1 MAAFNYGGVGTDVK
15 YNFVSAFDL
24 HKPDVDSELALRYGS
39 QSLSGLMYYVGNVK
53 ETQGL
58 EYIHHEEDWIMPKIK
73 ATNSAGAAG
82 AAVIDFTLDTT
93 SETDITQQSPYIAA
107 AAENVAPVRV
117 NDIILL
123 KPGTGTV
130 GVSTYIRVF
139 VTSVTP
145 GAPTI
150 FTAAPLDPADEIPAN
165 VTATEMIIIGNAYG
179 EGSSQPA
186 SLASGTLK
194 FTNQLSIIKETMKI
208 TGTEE
213 NIKLYVDVED
223 EEGNKAPYFM
233 LKGEKDTWTRF
244 ENYKELSLL
253 LSEKVTNTVIT
264 TPQAAADT
272 PITTTEGLI
281 PFILSN
287 GVTSNYS
294 GITGFTLADHETLIK
309 ELDKQKGSK
318 QNLFQCGINLSGQ
331 IDREL
336 GDRFS
341 AGAISYGNLNF
352 DESKRVALEFDTYS
366 IMGYSFHK
374 KTYNSLNDL
383 QTLGAAGYSFPNDGI
398 ILPMDNRTLIDNGT
412 RMSVPSLR
420 IRYMKDREMKVS
432 YNDMFDVDGTDK
444 IEIRY
449 LSQCGFEGT
458 AGNRFA
464 YVKQA

>member
-1 MAAFNYGGVGTDVK
+1 MAAFNYGGLRTDAK

-24 HKPDVDSELALRYGS
+24 HKPDVDEKLALRYGS

-53 ETQGL
+53 ETEGL
-58 EYIHHEEDWIMPKIK
+58 EYIHHEEDWILPKIK
-73 ATNSAGAAG
+73 ATNTGEALGDAST
-82 AAVIDFTLDTT
+82 FTLDASSTG
-93 SETDITQQSPYIAA
+93 SITQQSPYITAP
-107 AAENVAPVRV
+107 AEQVIPVRV
-117 NDIILL
+117 NDVILV
-123 KPGTGTV
+123 KPTTGTV
-130 GVSTYIRVF
+130 GVSSYIRALVQSVNATAGTF
-139 VTSVTP
+139 V
-145 GAPTI
+145 
-150 FTAAPLDPADEIPAN
+150 AAPFDPLDQFSVNA
-165 VTATEMIIIGNAYG
+165 VATEIIIIGNAHG
-179 EGSSQPA
+179 EGSGQPA
-186 SLASGTLK
+186 SLASSTLK
-194 FTNQLSIIKETMKI
+194 FTNQLSIIKETLKV

-213 NIKLYVDVED
+213 NMRLWVDVED
-223 EEGNKAPYFM
+223 EDGNKAPYYM
-233 LKGEKDTWTRF
+233 LKGENDTWKRF

-253 LSEKVTNTVIT
+253 LSEKITNDIIT
-264 TPQAAADT
+264 DPQAAADT

-331 IDREL
+331 LDREL
-336 GDRFS
+336 GDRLS
-341 AGAISYGNLNF
+341 AGAISYGNFNF
-352 DESKRVALEFDTYS
+352 DESKRVALVFDTYS
-366 IMGYSFHK
+366 IMCYTCNQITSDAM
-374 KTYNSLNDL
+374 NDL

-398 ILPMDNRTLIDNGT
+398 ILPMDNRTLMDNGT

-420 IRYMKDREMKVS
+420 VRYMKDREMKVS
-432 YNDMFDVDGTDK
+432 FNDMFEVDGTDK

>member
-1 MAAFNYGGVGTDVK
+1 
-15 YNFVSAFDL
+15 
-24 HKPDVDSELALRYGS
+24 
-39 QSLSGLMYYVGNVK
+39 
-53 ETQGL
+53 
-58 EYIHHEEDWIMPKIK
+58 
-73 ATNSAGAAG
+73 
-82 AAVIDFTLDTT
+82 
-93 SETDITQQSPYIAA
+93 
-107 AAENVAPVRV
+107 
-117 NDIILL
+117 
-123 KPGTGTV
+123 
-130 GVSTYIRVF
+130 
-139 VTSVTP
+139 
-145 GAPTI
+145 
-150 FTAAPLDPADEIPAN
+150 
-165 VTATEMIIIGNAYG
+165 
-179 EGSSQPA
+179 
-186 SLASGTLK
+186 
-194 FTNQLSIIKETMKI
+194 
-208 TGTEE
+208 
-213 NIKLYVDVED
+213 
-223 EEGNKAPYFM
+223 M

-253 LSEKVTNTVIT
+253 LSEKITNTTIT
-264 TPQAAADT
+264 DLQVTADT

-318 QNLFQCGINLSGQ
+318 QNLFECGINLAGQ

-341 AGAISYGNLNF
+341 AGAISYGNFNF

>member
-53 ETQGL
+53 ETEGL
-58 EYIHHEEDWIMPKIK
+58 EYLHHEENWVMPKLK
-73 ATNSAGAAG
+73 VTNPSGIAG
-82 AAVIDFTLDTT
+82 AAVTFTLDAT
-93 SETDITQQSPYIAA
+93 SVTDIDQQSPYITGT
-107 AAENVAPVRV
+107 AEQVTPVRA
-117 NDIILL
+117 NDIILI
-123 KPGTGTV
+123 KPSTGTI
-130 GVSTYIRVF
+130 GVSTYIRAF
-139 VTSVTP
+139 VQSVNASAGT
-145 GAPTI
+145 
-150 FTAAPLDPADEIPAN
+150 FVAAPLDILDPTPAQAS
-165 VTATEMIIIGNAYG
+165 ATEVIIIGNAHG
-179 EGSSQPA
+179 EGSGQPA

-194 FTNQLSIIKETMKI
+194 FTNQLSIIKETMSI

-213 NIKLYVDVED
+213 NIKLWVDVED

-264 TPQAAADT
+264 NAMITTDT
-272 PITTTEGLI
+272 PLTTTEGLV

-318 QNLFQCGINLSGQ
+318 QNLFECGINLAGQ

-341 AGAISYGNLNF
+341 AGAISYGNFNF

-366 IMGYSFHK
+366 IMGYTFHK
-374 KTYNSLNDL
+374 RTYDAFNDL
-383 QTLGAAGYSFPNDGI
+383 QTLGAAGYTFSNDGM

-420 IRYMKDREMKVS
+420 VRYMKDREMKVS
-432 YNDMFDVDGTDK
+432 YNDMFDIDGTDK

-449 LSQCGFEGT
+449 LSQVGFEGT